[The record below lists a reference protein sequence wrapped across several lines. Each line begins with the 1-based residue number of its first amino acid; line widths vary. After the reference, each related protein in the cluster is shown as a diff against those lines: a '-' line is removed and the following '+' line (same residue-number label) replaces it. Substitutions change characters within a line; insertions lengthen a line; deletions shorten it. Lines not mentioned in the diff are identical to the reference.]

1 MSKGTK
7 VKNSSSVHPEA
18 AGKVECEAEMGE
30 QASECL
36 SREET
41 EHGPM
46 DPSPQL
52 PVSPQSPKRFW
63 GRVCRA
69 SSTGDQKQSDNE
81 REALC
86 SLNKS

>member
-18 AGKVECEAEMGE
+18 AGKVECEPEMGE

-52 PVSPQSPKRFW
+52 PVVHHALYLVVGLMSGLIEES
-63 GRVCRA
+63 A
-69 SSTGDQKQSDNE
+69 KQIIQ
-81 REALC
+81 
-86 SLNKS
+86 NKK

>member
-52 PVSPQSPKRFW
+52 PVSPQSPKRF
-63 GRVCRA
+63 
-69 SSTGDQKQSDNE
+69 
-81 REALC
+81 
-86 SLNKS
+86 

>member
-1 MSKGTK
+1 MRKAHFRQKGSISKGTK
-7 VKNSSSVHPEA
+7 VKNSSYVPPKV

-30 QASECL
+30 QGSDHGGPCL

-52 PVSPQSPKRFW
+52 PVSPQSPKWFW
-63 GRVCRA
+63 GKVCRS
-69 SSTGDQKQSDNE
+69 SSTV
-81 REALC
+81 R
-86 SLNKS
+86 